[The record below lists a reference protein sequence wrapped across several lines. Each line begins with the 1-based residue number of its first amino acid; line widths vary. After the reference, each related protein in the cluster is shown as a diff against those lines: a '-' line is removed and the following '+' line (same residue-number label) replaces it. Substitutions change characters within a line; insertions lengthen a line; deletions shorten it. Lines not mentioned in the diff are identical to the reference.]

1 MSEGVSDIRLPR
13 STITRPN
20 NRFRSSLLIIGAIV
34 LGLVT
39 ILWITGGNSKQVIG
53 AFIILVIL
61 YSVLVLEVAVGLRV
75 QKRRQEARM
84 AGLPIGAL
92 FVGGASI
99 YPAKGEQGKPTYGSM
114 LLDIQGLHFT
124 SKSGQETLEIA
135 WLDVSSMN
143 LGPANGKIGI
153 GTLTLS
159 LRDGAE
165 RRFQVTSANQ
175 LADVIEKHS

>member
-1 MSEGVSDIRLPR
+1 MSEGMSDIRLPR
-13 STITRPN
+13 NTVTRPQ
-20 NRFRSSLLIIGAIV
+20 NRYRSSLLILGAIV
-34 LGLVT
+34 LVLVT

-61 YSVLVLEVAVGLRV
+61 YSVLVFEVVVGLRV
-75 QKRRQEARM
+75 QKRRQETRM
-84 AGLPIGAL
+84 SGLPIDGL

-99 YPAKGEQGKPTYGSM
+99 YPANDGQGKPTYGSM

-124 SKSGQETLEIA
+124 PKKGQETFEIS
-135 WLDVSSMN
+135 WPNISSMN

-159 LRDGAE
+159 LRDGGE
-165 RRFQVTSANQ
+165 RSFQVTSVNQ